1 MPVMQTKSPNAADLA
16 GVADEEGAGRC
27 LSPVQTTPPTPPPLP
42 HSASAVSINSN
53 LSTCSSSA
61 LPVPVKQCWYEA
73 EDPPCP
79 PGQAGLHCPP
89 STSSLSPPT
98 SPPANASQ
106 PSIPATVATWFDNL
120 ESKFNNSE
128 KQTIITEN
136 SKQSCSDQTSLLLND
151 ILDELII
158 DEIGLEIQHP
168 PKKTTEESKLES
180 PKKPIPELASSVPA
194 GSSSPSISCLS
205 SDARITASPPRS
217 SANPQDPARTIFLTD
232 GADNQSDSAPTVIES
247 SESLLVVPQS
257 PSEIRK
263 KFQTASSFERT
274 FTKSSDIEFSQEFK
288 AGIRGKVKESR
299 DNFLKQA
306 TVEMA
311 ARESRAGQEEL
322 RRQIQQ
328 DRQAGLEES
337 GEESCAYLAEKRER
351 AMELQLLVGRARS
364 TEQESAEQQQDRAA
378 ELRDER
384 RQELADL
391 AQRRLEPATT
401 EDPALSEVER
411 SEAIWN
417 ERAEELRQIATR
429 CKSPWQQSREQKET
443 SGERTAEFGDQ
454 NVRSKVR
461 STAAAWKEREKSGSR
476 EQESRE
482 TTRPEQRDL
491 PTRRIGSLFRRDS
504 DYWNLEPEPEV
515 EPESPAAPLRQSSRG
530 RVDQIR
536 QQH

>member
-1 MPVMQTKSPNAADLA
+1 MQTKSPNAADLA

-27 LSPVQTTPPTPPPLP
+27 LSPVQTTPPAPPPLP
-42 HSASAVSINSN
+42 HSASALSINSN

-73 EDPPCP
+73 EDP
-79 PGQAGLHCPP
+79 QAGLHCPP

-98 SPPANASQ
+98 SPP
-106 PSIPATVATWFDNL
+106 SIPATVATWFDNL
-120 ESKFNNSE
+120 ESKLNNSE

-168 PKKTTEESKLES
+168 PKQTTEESKLES

-194 GSSSPSISCLS
+194 RSSSPSISCLL
-205 SDARITASPPRS
+205 SDARITASPPRP

-232 GADNQSDSAPTVIES
+232 GADNQSDSASTVIES

-306 TVEMA
+306 AVEMA
-311 ARESRAGQEEL
+311 GRESRAGQEEL

-328 DRQAGLEES
+328 DRSACQAGQEEG
-337 GEESCAYLAEKRER
+337 GEESSAYLAEKRER
-351 AMELQLLVGRARS
+351 AMELQQLVGRARS
-364 TEQESAEQQQDRAA
+364 TEQESAQQQQDRAA

-482 TTRPEQRDL
+482 TTRPDQRDL

-515 EPESPAAPLRQSSRG
+515 EPETPAAPLRQSSRG